1 MLEDKAREYV
11 DKHSDLVT
19 EQQAKAIL
27 EVIRAERGESGLA
40 NDTSL
45 DDDTPARSAGLSH
58 RLTREEMATL
68 LSTRIEQM
76 RAGGGADHPTDQY
89 RVFTYVTGQVQNGDR
104 PLRLMIQASA
114 GTGKSFLCMRP
125 CRKGMTSCF
134 FA

>member
-27 EVIRAERGESGLA
+27 EVIRAERGEGGIA
-40 NDTSL
+40 NDASL
-45 DDDTPARSAGLSH
+45 EDETPARSAGLSH

-68 LSTRIEQM
+68 LATRIEQM
-76 RAGGGADHPTDQY
+76 RAGGSDDRPTDQY
-89 RVFTYVTGQVQNGDR
+89 RVFTYVIGQIQNGDR

-125 CRKGMTSCF
+125 Y
-134 FA
+134 